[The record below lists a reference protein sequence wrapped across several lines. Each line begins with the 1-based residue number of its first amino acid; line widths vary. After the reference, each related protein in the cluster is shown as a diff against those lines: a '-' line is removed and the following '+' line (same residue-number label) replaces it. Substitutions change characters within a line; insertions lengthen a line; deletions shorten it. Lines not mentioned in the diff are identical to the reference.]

1 MNKTYAFTIISVII
15 ASIGT
20 TLLMSRSPS
29 QSITDEDVHDNGTL
43 IKAQPNTQVAN
54 NTAISNDSF
63 SQDEKL
69 EDAPQ
74 ASKAIQQTDIEKFL
88 TSKAFDSPASF
99 DNAFISDTNVVS
111 SSALRTVFGT
121 QDFTRVIDKVRT
133 LDNDHTNVQNEENLY
148 AQFNKLVGE
157 KFYAENYACSG
168 KICLIEFNYNDAE
181 TTQAQLEKMRNFG
194 SNHSFSSYTPSD
206 NDDMIYRGLFIVTD
220 DPSTLTMSRDWS
232 R

>member
-29 QSITDEDVHDNGTL
+29 QSITDEGVHDKGVL
-43 IKAQPNTQVAN
+43 SKAQPNTQAAN
-54 NTAISNDSF
+54 NAVINNELP
-63 SQDEKL
+63 SQAEKL

-74 ASKAIQQTDIEKFL
+74 ANKAIPQADIDKFL
-88 TSKAFDSPASF
+88 ASKAFDSSANF
-99 DNAFISDTNVVS
+99 DNAFISDDVVS

-121 QDFTRVIDKVRT
+121 QDFSRVIEKIRT

-148 AQFNKLVGE
+148 AQFSKLIGE

-168 KICLIEFNYNDAE
+168 KVCLIEFNYNGAE
-181 TTQAQLEKMRNFG
+181 VAQVQLEKMRNFG
-194 SNHSFSSYTPSD
+194 SNHSFSSYSPSD
-206 NDDMIYRGLFIVTD
+206 NEDMIYRGLFIATD
-220 DPSTLTMSRDWS
+220 DPSTLTMSRD
-232 R
+232 

>member
-1 MNKTYAFTIISVII
+1 MNKTYAFAIISVII
-15 ASIGT
+15 ALIGT

-29 QSITDEDVHDNGTL
+29 QSITDEYVHGKGML
-43 IKAQPNTQVAN
+43 VKSQPNAQAAN
-54 NTAISNDSF
+54 NTVINDDSF

-69 EDAPQ
+69 EDVPQ
-74 ASKAIQQTDIEKFL
+74 ANKVIQQTDIEKFL
-88 TSKAFDSPASF
+88 ASKAFDSPASF
-99 DNAFISDTNVVS
+99 DSTFISDDDVVS
-111 SSALRTVFGT
+111 SSTLRTVFAT
-121 QDFTRVIDKVRT
+121 ENFTRVIEKVRM

-157 KFYAENYACSG
+157 KFYAEDYACSG

-220 DPSTLTMSRDWS
+220 DPSTLTMSRD
-232 R
+232 

>member
-99 DNAFISDTNVVS
+99 DNAFISDTNV
-111 SSALRTVFGT
+111 
-121 QDFTRVIDKVRT
+121 
-133 LDNDHTNVQNEENLY
+133 QNEENLY